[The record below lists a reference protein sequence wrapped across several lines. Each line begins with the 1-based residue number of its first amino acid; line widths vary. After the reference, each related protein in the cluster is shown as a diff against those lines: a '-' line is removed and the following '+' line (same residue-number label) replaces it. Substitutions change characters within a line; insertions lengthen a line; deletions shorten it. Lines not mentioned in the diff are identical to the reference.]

1 MLKTK
6 ITKVDLK
13 DLQKMSFDVGTETEF
28 YFKIGKLRNVTL
40 EEEPSLVLVL
50 IVVEV
55 SKLNDIYNSTE
66 KENMVKWSNHL
77 SAMYVIKSCSPR
89 EI

>member
-28 YFKIGKLRNVTL
+28 YFIIGKLRNVTL

-66 KENMVKWSNHL
+66 KENMVKCSNHL